1 MTELVRFRARLTR
14 ACSLWLL
21 AVFATGL
28 LALWPDTSAH
38 AEPRGA
44 APATARSSLYAPE
57 DLVLFNRPVIELR
70 GTLGGLNPKQRVSRA
85 SDAFYSLSNEALE
98 QPVAMLPMSLAE
110 GSGYTFMVAEKP
122 VFTLLTTDLDP
133 EARLTLLDA
142 ADIARANL
150 QDAVIARRAQGT
162 PGAIL
167 RGLSTLLGVAAILG
181 VALWGTL
188 KLFGALSLRAIE
200 LQKNPSPL
208 SYVRVLSIRLASLLV
223 WLGMGVLIYLGA
235 VVLLDGFPYTQPWGS
250 ELAGFVG
257 GIAGWLVTGV
267 IGAIPGLVTVA
278 VIMVIA
284 RSVQD
289 VLGMFLKNVQEE
301 VIRVP
306 FMHAE
311 TVSAT
316 RRLMTI
322 FVYGLAVAIAY
333 PYLPGSNT
341 DAFKGLSVLF
351 GLMVTMGS
359 SSLMTQLMSGLVVVY
374 SRSLK
379 KGDLIL
385 VNDIEGVVT
394 EVGALAVKV
403 TTVRNEEITVPNAV
417 ITSSPIHNYSR
428 LSQSQGTLI
437 STTITIGYD
446 TPWRQVHAMLTQ
458 AANRTEGIRA
468 DPAPHVFQRALSD
481 FYVEYELFAY
491 IDVPRQRPTIL
502 SRLLAQIQDEFNSCG
517 VQIMSP
523 HFVTQPEQA
532 VFVPKE
538 HWHDAP
544 AGGGPA
550 TSSK

>member
-1 MTELVRFRARLTR
+1 MTNLVRLRQCLTR
-14 ACSLWLL
+14 TSRLWLL
-21 AVFATGL
+21 ASLAAVL
-28 LALWPDTSAH
+28 LALWPGASTH
-38 AEPRGA
+38 AEPRST
-44 APATARSSLYAPE
+44 PLTTARVSLFAPE
-57 DLVLFNRPVIELR
+57 DLVLFNRNITELR
-70 GTLGGLNPKQRVSRA
+70 GTLGGLTPKQRVTRA
-85 SDAFYSLSNEALE
+85 SDAFFSLSNEALE
-98 QPVAMLPMSLAE
+98 QPVSMLPMSLTE
-110 GSGYTFMVAEKP
+110 GSGYTFLVADKP
-122 VFTLLTTDLDP
+122 LFTLLSTDLDP

-142 ADIARANL
+142 AEAARTNL
-150 QDAVIARRAQGT
+150 QEALKARRAQGT
-162 PGAIL
+162 LGAIV
-167 RGLSTLLGVAAILG
+167 RGLSTLLGVAATIG
-181 VALWGTL
+181 IALWGTL
-188 KLFGALSLRAIE
+188 KLFSALTRRATE
-200 LQKNPSPL
+200 LQHSPSPL
-208 SYVRVLSIRLASLLV
+208 TYVRVLTIRLASLLV
-223 WLGMGVLIYLGA
+223 WLGMGVLVYLGA

-250 ELAGFVG
+250 DLAGFVG
-257 GIAGWLVTGV
+257 GIAGWLFTGV
-267 IGAIPGLVTVA
+267 IGSIPGLITVA

-428 LSQSQGTLI
+428 LSRSQGTLI
-437 STTITIGYD
+437 STKITIGYD

-468 DPAPHVFQRALSD
+468 DPEPHVFQRALSD

-491 IDVPRQRPTIL
+491 IDVPRQRPAIL